1 MSSDSTGEI
10 YVLAQAEMTATGGE
24 QPPSDNNNEAG
35 DAESSA
41 GRSVIALRG
50 LFSGGGG
57 GGGGSRSSKE
67 GSAVWAW
74 VFVILSAFLAGWV
87 VGGAGRRA

>member
-50 LFSGGGG
+50 LFP